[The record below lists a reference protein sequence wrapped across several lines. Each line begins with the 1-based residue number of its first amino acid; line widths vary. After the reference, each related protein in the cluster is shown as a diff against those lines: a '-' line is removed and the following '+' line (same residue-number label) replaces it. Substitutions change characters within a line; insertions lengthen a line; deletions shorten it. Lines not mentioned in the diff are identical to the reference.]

1 MMLNSWY
8 CDCYL
13 TDDDRRKYKQSR
25 GRRMELIVED
35 SVVDT
40 EIVKEV
46 FGAFSWEEQ
55 QRKCFD
61 TSWVDSI
68 LFDVKGA
75 KG

>member
-13 TDDDRRKYKQSR
+13 TDDDRRKYKQNR
-25 GRRMELIVED
+25 GKRAKVLMIEED
-35 SVVDT
+35 VIDT
-40 EIVKEV
+40 EVVKEV
-46 FGAFSWEEQ
+46 CTAFTWEEQ

-68 LFDVKGA
+68 LFSSEA